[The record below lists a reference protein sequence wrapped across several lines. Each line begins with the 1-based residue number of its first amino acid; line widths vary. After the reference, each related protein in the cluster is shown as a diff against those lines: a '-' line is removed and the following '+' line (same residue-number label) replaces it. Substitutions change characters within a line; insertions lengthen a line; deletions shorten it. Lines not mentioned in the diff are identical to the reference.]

1 MTTKALVFKT
11 LGDPATVLS
20 LNEVILPA
28 LESAQIHLK
37 LLAAPVTFFFD
48 LRQINPADVLQIQG
62 KYGNQP
68 SFDLQDGLAV
78 GGNEGVFQVAKV
90 GPDVK
95 DLHVGDW

>member
-48 LRQINPADVLQIQG
+48 LR
-62 KYGNQP
+62 
-68 SFDLQDGLAV
+68 
-78 GGNEGVFQVAKV
+78 
-90 GPDVK
+90 
-95 DLHVGDW
+95 